1 MNITDQFEVDCLK
14 CLDSGEYFDGRKMVT
29 CTCNAGKKLKEK
41 NGDDREEGETEKVE
55 SDSN

>member
-41 NGDDREEGETEKVE
+41 NGDDSEGGIPEKSKSE
-55 SDSN
+55 H